1 MATAKYR
8 DMNAFSAD
16 AEIPVVID
24 GREVG
29 TISVNDIL
37 P

>member
-1 MATAKYR
+1 VTEI
-8 DMNAFSAD
+8 FGIE

-24 GREVG
+24 GRDVG
-29 TISVNDIL
+29 RIVVKEIL

>member
-1 MATAKYR
+1 VTEI
-8 DMNAFSAD
+8 FGIE

-24 GREVG
+24 DQDVGRIVVKE
-29 TISVNDIL
+29 IL